1 MYGNCITILNDHNM
15 EIVCLQFDKMSKLYW
30 HQWTTKLSN
39 LESEQEI
46 FQLEGEVMHHL
57 DGDKILT
64 SSFDKIV
71 KI

>member
-1 MYGNCITILNDHNM
+1 L
-15 EIVCLQFDKMSKLYW
+15 
-30 HQWTTKLSN
+30 N